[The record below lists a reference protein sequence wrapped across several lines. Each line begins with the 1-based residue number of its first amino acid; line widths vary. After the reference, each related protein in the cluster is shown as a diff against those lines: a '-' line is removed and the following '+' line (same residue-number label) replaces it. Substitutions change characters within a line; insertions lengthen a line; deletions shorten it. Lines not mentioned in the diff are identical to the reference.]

1 MKLVI
6 PIDNQHSYRSIP
18 RNQDLK
24 LKITNRCNWPSRTL
38 VIDHAG
44 NCFVCQCEAW
54 LPVSVGN
61 ITDFDTLEA
70 VWQSPTAL
78 Y

>member
-24 LKITNRCNWPSRTL
+24 LSIAKY
-38 VIDHAG
+38 
-44 NCFVCQCEAW
+44 
-54 LPVSVGN
+54 
-61 ITDFDTLEA
+61 
-70 VWQSPTAL
+70 PTAGWGSSL
-78 Y
+78 PLDFARV